1 MSEYI
6 VTTSFRPDQKQVQLA
21 KKLAEEYGFYIK
33 ERKKDSVRKL
43 IGSYDGAVIVY
54 KEKLVFTAANGQEL
68 VFHPDTAMLRIKA
81 LHDPLVDVMGE
92 NPKEVLDCTMGLA
105 SDSLVMA
112 VAGHKVTAI
121 ESQLIPYLVVSQGL
135 QTHISGH
142 AKLDAAMRSIQAI
155 RADYQHFLSLQ
166 ASDSFD
172 VLYFDPMFSE
182 RIAASDN
189 LAGLESVANPTRLTA
204 AVLEEAK
211 RVAREKI
218 IIKAHFRDTVF
229 EELGFE
235 RMVRPNQK
243 FHYGVIELAPS
254 K

>member
-1 MSEYI
+1 MKAYI
-6 VTTSFRPDQKQVQLA
+6 ITTSFNPDQKQVTFAQHLA
-21 KKLAEEYGFYIK
+21 DQYGFTYKERRKESVKKLMADGEGALIVYRE
-33 ERKKDSVRKL
+33 KL
-43 IGSYDGAVIVY
+43 IFVAY
-54 KEKLVFTAANGQEL
+54 NGREL
-68 VFHPDTAMLRIKA
+68 IFHPDTAMLRIKA

-218 IIKAHFRDTVF
+218 IIKAYFRDTVF